1 MPVDSGDP
9 VRHVVFFDTL
19 RRCVAY
25 APDAIL
31 RDMRTR
37 RALLASLVVVAVAV
51 LTALSASAQSIEKL
65 FFIQRSKNANEVHYD
80 ARVTKEGTLD
90 PKDPVEGYWL
100 NKAEDNSRKPI
111 SLIQRIAYGFDVS
124 AVNGDGTHTMKLK
137 AFPDRPLTLL
147 RVDGRWRARVQIA
160 GKQAYMT
167 KLYVATDESGVMPT
181 VLYVDV
187 FGEEVGTGAKVQ
199 EHIKKN

>member
-1 MPVDSGDP
+1 MLS
-9 VRHVVFFDTL
+9 
-19 RRCVAY
+19 
-25 APDAIL
+25 
-31 RDMRTR
+31 R
-37 RALLASLVVVAVAV
+37 RALAPLFVALAL
-51 LTALSASAQSIEKL
+51 LTAFSASAQSVEKL

-90 PKDPVEGYWL
+90 PKNPVDGYWL
-100 NKAEDNSRKPI
+100 NKAEDGSRNGI
-111 SLIQRIAYGFDVS
+111 SLLQRIAYGYDVS
-124 AVNGDGTHTMKLK
+124 PVAANGTHTMKLK

-147 RVDGRWRARVQIA
+147 RVNGKWRAQVTIA

-187 FGEEVGTGAKVQ
+187 FGEEVGSGAALQ
-199 EHIKKN
+199 EHIKK

>member
-1 MPVDSGDP
+1 MLS
-9 VRHVVFFDTL
+9 
-19 RRCVAY
+19 
-25 APDAIL
+25 
-31 RDMRTR
+31 R
-37 RALLASLVVVAVAV
+37 RALALVVVALAL
-51 LTALSASAQSIEKL
+51 LTAFAASAQSVDKL

-90 PKDPVEGYWL
+90 PKNPVDGYWL
-100 NKAEDNSRKPI
+100 NKAEDGSRNGI
-111 SLIQRIAYGFDVS
+111 SLLQRIAYGYDVS
-124 AVNGDGTHTMKLK
+124 PVAANGTHTMKLK

-147 RVDGRWRARVQIA
+147 RVNGKWRAQVTIA

-187 FGEEVGTGAKVQ
+187 FGEEVGSGAALQ
-199 EHIKKN
+199 EHIKK